1 MAHFKGYRL
10 LNIALNKSV
19 QFLFCFVFAFQN
31 NSAGL
36 LCDQCKNGFFYL
48 AGSNPKGCTSCVCM
62 GITEN
67 CTSTKQFR
75 KQVVKKFKLVTGI
88 VLTKGRFTIDYSP

>member
-1 MAHFKGYRL
+1 VAHFKEYRL
-10 LNIALNKSV
+10 LNIASNKSTIW
-19 QFLFCFVFAFQN
+19 FFVVFSFQN

-75 KQVVKKFKLVTGI
+75 KQVIKPFKLVTGT
-88 VLTKGRFTIDYSP
+88 VLIKGINNFSLT